1 MSQYQYNIRLVAAF
15 GIMFFLLVMVGFGQ
29 SWSLSLSILNLCLIS
44 AIMALGVN
52 IQWGYAGLFNVGIM
66 GFTALGGLSA
76 VLISK
81 ESISD
86 AVSAGGMKMLVAL
99 SIFSLA
105 IALSLYIHK
114 KFKNKGLVIATILA
128 GYFSTR
134 YFYLD
139 AARSIEAVNPAF
151 SGYLGGL
158 DLPVLL
164 SWIAGGLLAAGVAWL
179 IGKISLGLRTDYLAI
194 ATLGISEIII
204 AIIKNED
211 WLSRGVKN
219 VTAIPRPVPY
229 EIDLQQAVWFKE
241 MIAKL
246 YAGSLHL
253 LPVSEQT
260 TALKAHISD
269 AAIVLVKLC
278 YSGLFLAVLLL
289 IIILAGLALDS
300 PWGRMVR
307 AIRDNEIAAS
317 AMGKNVKQRHLQI
330 FVIGSAIAGVS
341 GAMLVTYNG
350 QFTPGSYIPLRY
362 TFLIWV
368 MVIVGGSGNNLGSVV
383 GGFLIWFLWIE
394 AEPVGFLLADL
405 STSFLDQGNCIRQ
418 HLLDNAQYIRLIF
431 MGAVLLVVMRFSPD
445 GILPETN
452 KKL

>member
-1 MSQYQYNIRLVAAF
+1 MSQYNKRVIVTF
-15 GIMFFLLVMVGFGQ
+15 SIMFFLLLMVGLGQ

-44 AIMALGVN
+44 AIMTLGVN

-81 ESISD
+81 ESISK
-86 AVSAGGMKMLVAL
+86 AVTAGGMRMLVAL
-99 SIFSLA
+99 SIFLLT
-105 IALSLYIHK
+105 IVLSIYIYK
-114 KFKNKGLVIATILA
+114 KFKNKWLVIATILA
-128 GYFSTR
+128 GYFITR
-134 YFYLD
+134 YFYIE
-139 AARSIEAVNPAF
+139 AAQSIEAINPAF

-164 SWIAGGLLAAGVAWL
+164 SWIVGGLLAAGAAWL

-229 EIDLQQAVWFKE
+229 EIDLQQAVWVKE
-241 MIAKL
+241 ILAKL

-253 LPVSEQT
+253 LPVSEQA

-278 YSGLFLAVLLL
+278 YSGLFVAVLLL

-394 AEPVGFLLADL
+394 AEPVGFWLADL
-405 STSFLDQGNCIRQ
+405 STSFLDQGNFIRQ
-418 HLLDNAQYIRLIF
+418 HLLENAQYIRLIF

>member
-1 MSQYQYNIRLVAAF
+1 
-15 GIMFFLLVMVGFGQ
+15 
-29 SWSLSLSILNLCLIS
+29 
-44 AIMALGVN
+44 MALGVN

-81 ESISD
+81 GSIKE
-86 AVSAGGMKMLVAL
+86 AVKAGGMKMLVVILIFSLTIAL
-99 SIFSLA
+99 SI
-105 IALSLYIHK
+105 YIYK
-114 KFKNKGLVIATILA
+114 KFKNKGLVIAILLA
-128 GYFSTR
+128 GYFITR
-134 YFYLD
+134 HFYLD
-139 AARSIEAVNPAF
+139 ATQTIEAINPAF

-158 DLPVLL
+158 ELPVLL
-164 SWIAGGLLAAGVAWL
+164 SWIAGGFLAAGAAWL

-219 VTAIPRPVPY
+219 VTGIPRPVPY
-229 EIDLQQAVWFKE
+229 EIDLQQADWFNE
-241 MIAKL
+241 LVAKL
-246 YAGSLHL
+246 YAGSLDL
-253 LPVSEQT
+253 LPVSEHAA
-260 TALKAHISD
+260 ALKAHISD
-269 AAIVLVKLC
+269 ASIVFVKLC
-278 YSGLFLAVLLL
+278 YSGLFLSVLLL
-289 IIILAGLALDS
+289 IIILAGLALNS

-307 AIRDNEIAAS
+307 AIRDNEMAAS

-341 GAMLVTYNG
+341 GAMLATYNG

-394 AEPVGFLLADL
+394 AEPVGFWLADL
-405 STSFLDQGNCIRQ
+405 STSFLDKENYIRQ
-418 HLLDNAQYIRLIF
+418 HLLNNAQYIRLIF

>member
-1 MSQYQYNIRLVAAF
+1 MSQYNIRVTVTF
-15 GIMFFLLVMVGFGQ
+15 GIMFFMLLMVGFGQ

-81 ESISD
+81 ESIKD
-86 AVSAGGMKMLVAL
+86 AVSAGGMKMLAAIF
-99 SIFSLA
+99 IFSLA
-105 IALSLYIHK
+105 IVLSIYIHK
-114 KFKNKGLVIATILA
+114 KFKNRWWVIATLLV
-128 GYFSTR
+128 GYFITR

-139 AARSIEAVNPAF
+139 ASQSIEAINPAF

-164 SWIAGGLLAAGVAWL
+164 SWIAGGFLAAGAAWL
-179 IGKISLGLRTDYLAI
+179 IGKVALGLRTDYLAI

-229 EIDLQQAVWFKE
+229 EIDLQQAGWFKD
-241 MIAKL
+241 MVGKI
-246 YAGSLHL
+246 YAGSLDL
-253 LPVSEQT
+253 LPVSEQ
-260 TALKAHISD
+260 AAAFNAHVSD
-269 AAIVLVKLC
+269 ASIILVKLC
-278 YSGLFLAVLLL
+278 YSGLFLVVLLL
-289 IIILAGLALDS
+289 MIILAGLALNS
-300 PWGRMVR
+300 PWGRMIR

-341 GAMLVTYNG
+341 GAMLATYNG

-394 AEPVGFLLADL
+394 AEPVGFWLADL
-405 STSFLDQGNCIRQ
+405 STSFLDQGNFIRQ

-431 MGAVLLVVMRFSPD
+431 MGTVLLVVMRFSPD
-445 GILPETN
+445 GILPEIN

>member
-1 MSQYQYNIRLVAAF
+1 MSRYNIRVMTSF
-15 GIMFFLLVMVGFGQ
+15 GIMFFLLLMVGLGQ
-29 SWSLSLSILNLCLIS
+29 SWSLSLSIVNLCLIS

-81 ESISD
+81 ETIKE
-86 AVSAGGMKMLVAL
+86 AVKAGGMKMLVVIL
-99 SIFSLA
+99 IFSLT
-105 IALSLYIHK
+105 IALGIYIHK
-114 KFKNKGLVIATILA
+114 KFKNKVLVIAILLA
-128 GYFSTR
+128 GYFITR
-134 YFYLD
+134 HFYLN
-139 AARSIEAVNPAF
+139 ATQAIEAVNPAF

-158 DLPVLL
+158 ELPVLL
-164 SWIAGGLLAAGVAWL
+164 SWIAGGFLAAGAAWL
-179 IGKISLGLRTDYLAI
+179 IGRISLGLRTDYLAI

-229 EIDLQQAVWFKE
+229 EIDLQQAVWFKD
-241 MIAKL
+241 MVTQL
-246 YAGSLHL
+246 YAGRLDQI
-253 LPVSEQT
+253 PIAEQAG
-260 TALKAHISD
+260 ALNSYISD
-269 AAIVLVKLC
+269 ASIVLVKLC

-300 PWGRMVR
+300 PWGRMIR
-307 AIRDNEIAAS
+307 AIRDNEMAAS

-394 AEPVGFLLADL
+394 AEPVGFWLADL
-405 STSFLDQGNCIRQ
+405 STSFLDKGNYIRQ
-418 HLLDNAQYIRLIF
+418 HLLNNAQYIRLIF
-431 MGAVLLVVMRFSPD
+431 MGVVLLVVMRFSPD
-445 GILPETN
+445 GILPEKN

>member
-1 MSQYQYNIRLVAAF
+1 MSHYNIRVLVSF
-15 GIMFFLLVMVGFGQ
+15 GTMFFLLLMVGFYQ

-44 AIMALGVN
+44 AIMAMGVN

-81 ESISD
+81 ESIKE
-86 AVSAGGMKMLVAL
+86 AVSAGGMKMLTAL
-99 SIFSLA
+99 FIFSLA
-105 IALSLYIHK
+105 IGLSLFLYK
-114 KFKNKGLVIATILA
+114 KFKNKYLTTAIILV
-128 GYFSTR
+128 GYFVTR
-134 YFYLD
+134 YFYRD
-139 AARSIEAVNPAF
+139 AAQSIEAINPAF

-164 SWIAGGLLAAGVAWL
+164 SWIAGGMLAAGAAWL

-229 EIDLQQAVWFKE
+229 ELDLQKAGWFKD
-241 MIAKL
+241 MVGKL
-246 YAGSLHL
+246 YADNLEL
-253 LPVSEQT
+253 LQISEQAA
-260 TALKAHISD
+260 ALNNYISD
-269 AAIVLVKLC
+269 ASIILVKLC

-289 IIILAGLALDS
+289 IIILASLALNS

-317 AMGKNVKQRHLQI
+317 AMGKDVTKRHLQI
-330 FVIGSAIAGVS
+330 FIIGSAIAGVS
-341 GAMLVTYNG
+341 GAMLATYNG

-368 MVIVGGSGNNLGSVV
+368 MVIVGGSGNNLGSII

-394 AEPVGFLLADL
+394 AEPVGFWLADF
-405 STSFLDQGNCIRQ
+405 STSFLDKENYIRQ
-418 HLLDNAQYIRLIF
+418 HLLNNAQYIRLIF
-431 MGAVLLVVMRFSPD
+431 MGAVLLVVMRFSPN

>member
-1 MSQYQYNIRLVAAF
+1 MSQYNIRVAVSF
-15 GIMFFLLVMVGFGQ
+15 SIMFFLLLMVGFGQ
-29 SWSLSLSILNLCLIS
+29 SWSLSLSIVNLCLIS
-44 AIMALGVN
+44 AIMAMGVN

-86 AVSAGGMKMLVAL
+86 AVKAGGIKMLVAI

-105 IALSLYIHK
+105 IAASLYIYK
-114 KFKNKGLVIATILA
+114 KFKKKWLVIATLLP
-128 GYFSTR
+128 GYFITR

-139 AARSIEAVNPAF
+139 ATQSIEAINPAF

-158 DLPVLL
+158 GLPVLL
-164 SWIAGGLLAAGVAWL
+164 SWIVGGFFAAGAAWL

-229 EIDLQQAVWFKE
+229 EIDLQQALWFKD
-241 MIAKL
+241 MVAKF
-246 YAGSLHL
+246 YGGSLDQ
-253 LPVSEQT
+253 LPVSDQAA
-260 TALKAHISD
+260 ALSAYIND
-269 AAIVLVKLC
+269 ASIVLVKLC

-289 IIILAGLALDS
+289 IIILASLALDS
-300 PWGRMVR
+300 PWGRMIR

-330 FVIGSAIAGVS
+330 FVIGSAIAGVA

-394 AEPVGFLLADL
+394 AEPVGFWLADL
-405 STSFLDQGNCIRQ
+405 STSFLDQENFIRQ

>member
-1 MSQYQYNIRLVAAF
+1 MSQYNKRVVVTF
-15 GIMFFLLVMVGFGQ
+15 GIMFFMLLMVGVGQ

-81 ESISD
+81 ESIKE
-86 AVSAGGMKMLVAL
+86 AVSAGGMKMLVAVF
-99 SIFSLA
+99 IFSLA
-105 IALSLYIHK
+105 ITVSIYIYK
-114 KFKNKGLVIATILA
+114 KIKNKWWVIATLFT
-128 GYFSTR
+128 GYFITR
-134 YFYLD
+134 YFYL
-139 AARSIEAVNPAF
+139 AAAQSIEAVNPSF

-158 DLPVLL
+158 HLPVLF
-164 SWIAGGLLAAGVAWL
+164 SWIAGGFLAAGAAWL

-229 EIDLQQAVWFKE
+229 EIDLQQAVWFKDMVE
-241 MIAKL
+241 KI
-246 YAGSLHL
+246 YAGSLDL
-253 LPVSEQT
+253 LPVSEQAA
-260 TALKAHISD
+260 ALNAHVSD
-269 AAIVLVKLC
+269 ASIVSVKLC

-289 IIILAGLALDS
+289 IILLAGLALDS
-300 PWGRMVR
+300 PWGRMIR

-317 AMGKNVKQRHLQI
+317 AMGKDVKQRHLQI
-330 FVIGSAIAGVS
+330 FVIGSAIAGVA

-394 AEPVGFLLADL
+394 AEPVGFWLADL
-405 STSFLDQGNCIRQ
+405 STSFLAQENFIRQ